1 MPMSSLCILLSMVS
15 DQESVMIGY
24 ELPRQF
30 RVSMVA
36 LSEKVNLKSH
46 RHTNPNNG
54 YKNFI
59 SNSMNTNRGHETL
72 FYGFALLHL

>member
-1 MPMSSLCILLSMVS
+1 MVS
-15 DQESVMIGY
+15 DQESVMIGH

-30 RVSMVA
+30 RVTKSMVA

-59 SNSMNTNRGHETL
+59 SSSMNTNRGRETL